1 MTLLR
6 VCREGAPTRYF
17 IDGRRVTRDR
27 YDHVLHLARMAG
39 RSPSALWTRI
49 TTSRAMMIT
58 RHGAS
63 LSAVPGMRE
72 SRAQ

>member
-6 VCREGAPTRYF
+6 VCREGAATRYF

-27 YDHVLHLARMAG
+27 YDHVLRLARMAG
-39 RSPSALWTRI
+39 ASPSALWTRR
-49 TTSRAMMIT
+49 TSTRGMVVT

-63 LSAVPGMRE
+63 L
-72 SRAQ
+72 